1 MRQCRW
7 IQCLAVAAALAAGS
21 AAHAQGAAFPNK
33 PVRLIIAF
41 TPGSSTDIVGRAV
54 AAKLSEYWG
63 QPVVAENRAGAG
75 GSIGSAV
82 VVQSP
87 PDGYTLLANSSAH
100 VANPGIY
107 AKLPYDTLKDF
118 TNLAPLAGGPNVLF
132 VGADSGMKTFADFI
146 AAAKARPGQLNF
158 SSAGIGSGTHFNLE
172 KLKLMTGIDVTHVPY
187 KGTPEAIADTIAGR
201 VCCYFAPINAALP
214 HIKGGKAVAL
224 AVSSAKRS
232 SLLPDVP
239 TIAESGVP
247 KFDYTLWIGLWGP
260 PGMPADVA
268 DKINKDV
275 NRALASP
282 DLNERLVNLGTLPMS
297 MSSPE
302 FTQFIRAEVDET
314 AAHPQG
320 RRHQAAVTGHAR

>member
-1 MRQCRW
+1 
-7 IQCLAVAAALAAGS
+7 
-21 AAHAQGAAFPNK
+21 
-33 PVRLIIAF
+33 
-41 TPGSSTDIVGRAV
+41 
-54 AAKLSEYWG
+54 
-63 QPVVAENRAGAG
+63 VVAENRVGAG

-118 TNLAPLAGGPNVLF
+118 TNVAPLAGGPNVLI
-132 VGADSGMKTFADFI
+132 VGAESGMKTLADFI

-172 KLKLMTGIDVTHVPY
+172 KLKLMAGIDVTHVPY

-214 HIKGGKAVAL
+214 HVKGGKAVAL
-224 AVSSAKRS
+224 AVSSERRS
-232 SLLPDVP
+232 SLLPNVP

-260 PGMPADVA
+260 PGMPADVV
-268 DKINKDV
+268 DKINRDV

-282 DLNERLVNLGTLPMS
+282 DLGDRLVNLGTLPMS
-297 MSSPE
+297 MSSAE
-302 FTQFIRAEVDET
+302 FTQFIRAEVEET
-314 AAHPQG
+314 A
-320 RRHQAAVTGHAR
+320 RILQAAGIKPQ